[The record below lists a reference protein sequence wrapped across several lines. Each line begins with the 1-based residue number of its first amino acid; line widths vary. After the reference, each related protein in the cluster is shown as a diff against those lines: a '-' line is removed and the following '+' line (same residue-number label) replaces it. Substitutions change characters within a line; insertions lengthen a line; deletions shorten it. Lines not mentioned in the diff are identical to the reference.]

1 MNGDSQQ
8 NVKIKFTELTEIF
21 KLRLQIIYNAYKLSS
36 ILQKYLQIHK
46 KYWHYL
52 MLFDSYIGAIC
63 FAIFSKNS

>member
-21 KLRLQIIYNAYKLSS
+21 KLRLQIIYNAYKISS

-46 KYWHYL
+46 N
-52 MLFDSYIGAIC
+52 IGI
-63 FAIFSKNS
+63 I